1 MADNTLVA
9 VDLAKTVFQVAFSN
23 HPGQVSKNRRLEVDP
38 VFWTRGLGGIP
49 GLLFLEESRNHV
61 KADATES

>member
-23 HPGQVSKNRRLEVDP
+23 HPGKVSKNR
-38 VFWTRGLGGIP
+38 
-49 GLLFLEESRNHV
+49 
-61 KADATES
+61 